1 MTAGYKKKKS
11 LESNINSAFL
21 LNDNAD
27 PPNDVTAHRSN
38 QSSVGH
44 NRALPSDGGS
54 FVMRP
59 FIPYFFLFVY
69 TEKKQG
75 TERTNKQM

>member
-54 FVMRP
+54 FVIAS
-59 FIPYFFLFVY
+59 FHTLFLFIY
-69 TEKKQG
+69 LHRKETG
-75 TERTNKQM
+75 Y